1 MTTSK
6 PDSIWSQTF
15 ALLCLTQLLG
25 YAHNALLTPTLPLY
39 ITQLGGSPL
48 TVGFVLAAFAVT
60 SVLLR
65 PFIGHMAD
73 RRNEAGVLAF
83 GCALLAASLL
93 WFLIPSVAAAL
104 PANALRGIGW
114 AALNTGGYALL
125 ATIAPALRRAEASGY
140 YSGVQGG
147 AGILFP
153 AVGLWLMDA
162 PFGGFHAVMLLSG
175 AFAGAGALASFFL
188 RGGRSEAVAGKDEG
202 GAARLNPFTLEREV
216 FLPSVLLFCLNLT
229 YPATSAFLVL
239 YARTIGIENVAWY
252 FVASGATSLLAR
264 PLLGRLG
271 DRIGGG
277 PSLAAGFILEMIA
290 LVLLNAASGLAL
302 LLVCGVVF
310 ALGNAIG
317 SSTALAI
324 AIHRAH
330 PRRRGKAMASFS
342 IAYPAASGAGAL
354 LTGSA
359 VEMTG
364 YFWMY
369 LMAAGIAAAGF
380 AATLANWKNFAE
392 RQKGY

>member
-1 MTTSK
+1 MPTAK

-25 YAHNALLTPTLPLY
+25 YAHNAILTPTLPLY

-48 TVGFVLAAFAVT
+48 MVGFALASFAVT

-65 PFIGHMAD
+65 PVIGHIAD
-73 RRNEAGVLAF
+73 MRNEAGVLVF
-83 GCALLAASLL
+83 GCSVLAASM
-93 WFLIPSVAAAL
+93 FLFLVPAALATL

-125 ATIAPALRRAEASGY
+125 ALGAPAMRRAEASGY

-147 AGILFP
+147 AGIIFP

-162 PFGGFHAVMLLSG
+162 SFGFHGVMLAAG
-175 AFAGAGALASFFL
+175 AFAAAGALAGFSL
-188 RGGRSEAVAGKDEG
+188 RAPKHP
-202 GAARLNPFTLEREV
+202 AARHTTDAAAIPLNPFALEREV
-216 FLPSVLLFCLNLT
+216 LLPSALLFCLNLT
-229 YPATSAFLVL
+229 YPATTAFLVL
-239 YARTIGIENVAWY
+239 YARTMGIQHEAWY

-271 DRIGGG
+271 DRIGAG

-290 LVLLNAASGLAL
+290 LLLLNAASGLGL
-302 LLVCGVVF
+302 LLVCGVIF

-317 SSTALAI
+317 SSTTLAI
-324 AIHRAH
+324 AIQRAH
-330 PRRRGKAMASFS
+330 PQRRGKAMASFS
-342 IAYPAASGAGAL
+342 IAYPAASGVGAL
-354 LTGSA
+354 WTGSA
-359 VEMTG
+359 VELAG

-369 LMAAGIAAAGF
+369 IAAAGL
-380 AATLANWKNFAE
+380 AAAGLAVTLGNWRSVE
-392 RQKGY
+392 RR

>member
-1 MTTSK
+1 MPTAK

-25 YAHNALLTPTLPLY
+25 YAHNAILTPTLPLY

-48 TVGFVLAAFAVT
+48 MVGFALASFAVT

-65 PFIGHMAD
+65 PVIGHIAD
-73 RRNEAGVLAF
+73 MRNEAGVLVF
-83 GCALLAASLL
+83 GCSVLAASMLL
-93 WFLIPSVAAAL
+93 FLVPAAMATL

-125 ATIAPALRRAEASGY
+125 ALRAPAMRRAEASGY

-147 AGILFP
+147 AGIIFP

-162 PFGGFHAVMLLSG
+162 SFGFHGVMLAAG
-175 AFAGAGALASFFL
+175 AFALAGALAGFSL
-188 RGGRSEAVAGKDEG
+188 RGGAPKHP
-202 GAARLNPFTLEREV
+202 AARHSADAAAIPLNPFALEREV
-216 FLPSVLLFCLNLT
+216 LLPSALLFCLNLT
-229 YPATSAFLVL
+229 YPATTAFLVL
-239 YARTIGIENVAWY
+239 YARTMGIQHEAWY

-271 DRIGGG
+271 DRIGAG

-290 LVLLNAASGLAL
+290 LLLLNAASGLGL
-302 LLVCGVVF
+302 LLVCGVIF

-317 SSTALAI
+317 SSTTLAI
-324 AIHRAH
+324 AIQRAH
-330 PRRRGKAMASFS
+330 PQRRGKAMASFS
-342 IAYPAASGAGAL
+342 IAYPAASGVGAL
-354 LTGSA
+354 WTGSA
-359 VEMTG
+359 VELAG

-369 LMAAGIAAAGF
+369 VAAAGL
-380 AATLANWKNFAE
+380 AAAGLAVTLGNWRNVE
-392 RQKGY
+392 GR